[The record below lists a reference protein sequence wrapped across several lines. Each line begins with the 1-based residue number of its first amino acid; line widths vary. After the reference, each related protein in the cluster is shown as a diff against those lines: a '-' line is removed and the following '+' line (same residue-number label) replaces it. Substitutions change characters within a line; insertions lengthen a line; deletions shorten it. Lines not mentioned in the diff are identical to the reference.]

1 MLLLGIET
9 ATAQA
14 SVALGGPD
22 GVVSSFHLI
31 NKGRHAES
39 LTPAIEFICRMAG
52 QQIADITAIAIDHGP
67 GLFTGLRVG
76 LATAKSMAYALGIPA
91 IPVSSLQILAH
102 AARLTDRRIISI
114 IDALSDEVYY
124 ATYSRGTELSE
135 PRLGTPNDVVAA
147 LQDIQEDVVLV
158 GDGATRYAAL
168 FAPMPRVEIAGA
180 GFQYP
185 TAESLVEIAMAKD
198 FTTRPDVQIAYLR
211 KPYVHSKDDPPSVK

>member
-1 MLLLGIET
+1 VLVLGIET

-22 GVVSSFHLI
+22 GVIASFHLI

-39 LTPAIEFICRMAG
+39 LTPGIEFICRMAG
-52 QQIADITAIAIDHGP
+52 RQIADITAIAIDHGP

-124 ATYSRGTELSE
+124 ATYSRGAELSE

-147 LQDIQEDVVLV
+147 LQDLQEDVVLV
-158 GDGATRYAAL
+158 GDGATRYAPL
-168 FAPMPRVEIAGA
+168 FASMSHVEIAGA

-185 TAESLVEIAMAKD
+185 TAESLVELAMTKD
-198 FTTRPDVQIAYLR
+198 FTTQPDVQIAYLR